1 MNHAVAPS
9 TLPMEASD
17 DARETLPPSSPES
30 VRHRY
35 LNLRTQRPPM
45 RARDIAVRL
54 GIREAQLVAALC
66 GNEAVRLDDRI
77 REQLCTLCAL
87 GPVMA
92 LTRNESAVI
101 ERDGTYGRFEDFG
114 HASQFVGEDI
124 DLRLFLRSFR
134 SAFAVTETGRHG
146 PLRSLQYFDPH
157 GDAVHK
163 IYLREASDEEAY
175 DALIARHRNA
185 AQDCALSVE
194 PTPRPE
200 APRPREAI
208 DEAGFVSA
216 FRAMQDTHE
225 FFGLLRRF
233 GLPRL
238 QALGLLPR
246 EFTRRTAPDAL
257 RRLLHGAAALG
268 LPIMVFVSSRGV
280 VQIHTGPVENIKQVG
295 AWLNVMDPGFNL
307 HVDEGLLAEAWQV
320 RKPTADG
327 RVSSLEV
334 YDTAGQ
340 LALSVFGRRK
350 PGQPESPV
358 WRQLL
363 EQSLTPC

>member
-1 MNHAVAPS
+1 
-9 TLPMEASD
+9 MEASA
-17 DARETLPPSSPES
+17 DAREAVPPTSPES
-30 VRHRY
+30 LRHRY
-35 LNLRTQRPPM
+35 RSLRNQRPPM
-45 RARDIAVRL
+45 RARDIAARL
-54 GIREAQLVAALC
+54 GIREAQLVASLC
-66 GNEAVRLDDRI
+66 GNESIRLDDRI
-77 REQLCTLCAL
+77 GEQLGALASL

-101 ERDGTYGRFEDFG
+101 EKDGTYGRFEDFG

-134 SAFAVTETGRHG
+134 SAFAVTEIGRHG

-157 GDAVHK
+157 GDAAHK
-163 IYLREASDEEAY
+163 IYLREASDKEAY
-175 DALIARHRNA
+175 EALVARHRNP
-185 AQDCALSVE
+185 AQDPTLPVE
-194 PTPRPE
+194 PPPPPA
-200 APRPREAI
+200 APRPRESI

-233 GLPRL
+233 GLQRL
-238 QALGLLPR
+238 QALGLLPQ
-246 EFTRRTAPDAL
+246 EFTQRAAPDAL
-257 RRLLHGAAALG
+257 RRLLNGAAAVA

-320 RKPTADG
+320 RKPTVDG
-327 RVSSLEV
+327 LVSSLEV

-340 LALSVFGRRK
+340 LALSVFSRRK
-350 PGQPESPV
+350 PGQAESHV

-363 EQSLTPC
+363 EESLAPR

>member
-1 MNHAVAPS
+1 MNSAVAPS
-9 TLPMEASD
+9 PLPMEPSAEP
-17 DARETLPPSSPES
+17 REAESSSPES
-30 VRHRY
+30 IRLRY
-35 LNLRTQRPPM
+35 VSLRSQRPPM
-45 RARDIAVRL
+45 RARDISARL

-66 GNEAVRLDDRI
+66 EHEAVKLDDRI
-77 REQLCTLCAL
+77 GEQLGALSSL

-92 LTRNESAVI
+92 LTRNEAAVI
-101 ERDGTYGRFEDFG
+101 EKDGTYGRFEDFG

-134 SAFAVTETGRHG
+134 SAFAVTEAGRHG
-146 PLRSLQYFDPH
+146 PMRSLQYFDSH
-157 GDAVHK
+157 GDAAHK
-163 IYLREASDEEAY
+163 IYLRETSDVEAY
-175 DALIARHRNA
+175 NALVARHRNPS
-185 AQDCALSVE
+185 QDRCLSVA
-194 PTPRPE
+194 PPPPPE
-200 APRPREAI
+200 APRPRESI

-238 QALGLLPR
+238 QALGILPS
-246 EFTRRTAPDAL
+246 EFTQRAAPDAL
-257 RRLLHGAAALG
+257 RRLLHGAAAIG
-268 LPIMVFVSSRGV
+268 LQIMVFVSSRGV

-307 HVDEGLLAEAWQV
+307 HVDEGLLAEAWRV
-320 RKPTADG
+320 HKPTVDG
-327 RVSSLEV
+327 LVSSLEV

-340 LALSVFGRRK
+340 LALSVFSRRK
-350 PGQPESPV
+350 PGQAESSD

-363 EQSLTPC
+363 EESLAPR